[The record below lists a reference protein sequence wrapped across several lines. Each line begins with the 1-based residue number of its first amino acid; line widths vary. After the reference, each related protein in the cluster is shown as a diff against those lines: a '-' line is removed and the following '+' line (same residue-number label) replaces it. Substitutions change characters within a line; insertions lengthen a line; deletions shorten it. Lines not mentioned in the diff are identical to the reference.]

1 MRRSSCLVPVI
12 IAFLAAGVLAGAAP
26 SPGSTSSSLCAAE
39 PTAVAAPAGAALQP
53 KEILDRAVAALKD
66 AGNIRANVALEVW
79 YPTHYTSVID
89 LYASPSGQE
98 RADLTTTVNAD
109 RFKSLEVISGRIV
122 WCEQDSPAG
131 KLVTKID
138 LETIRKELAKDKNSF
153 AALPGMGTSSL
164 FDVASLADLVD
175 FNKAAESTLDGR
187 KAFLLSGVLAAKY
200 AEGKA
205 SLPAGAADWY
215 KTAVLYVGEDYMP
228 LRIEL
233 GRHGDVPYARVD
245 FKTIEKNVTVP
256 AGAFDYAPP
265 EDAEVVDSTQ
275 WALSELK
282 GK

>member
-1 MRRSSCLVPVI
+1 MRLSICLIPVV
-12 IAFLAAGVLAGAAP
+12 IAFSAIPVLAGAAP
-26 SPGSTSSSLCAAE
+26 TPASTASALSAAQ
-39 PTAVAAPAGAALQP
+39 PPAAAVPAGAELNP
-53 KEILDRAVAALKD
+53 KEILDRTVAALKS
-66 AGNIRANVALEVW
+66 AGNIKANVALEVW

-109 RFKSLEVISGRIV
+109 RFKSVEVISGRIV
-122 WCEQDSPAG
+122 WCEQDSPVG

-138 LETIRKELAKDKNSF
+138 LEMIQKELAKDKNSF
-153 AALPGMGTSSL
+153 AALPGMGTSTL
-164 FDVASLADLVD
+164 FDVASLSDLVD
-175 FNKAAESTLDGR
+175 FNKAVESTFDGR

-233 GRHGDVPYARVD
+233 GQHGDMPYARVD
-245 FKTIEKNVTVP
+245 FTTIEKNVTVP
-256 AGAFDYAPP
+256 AGAFDYTPP
-265 EDAEVVDSTQ
+265 ENAEVVDNTQ